1 MLGSARP
8 MAERVVLESS
18 SRRSSELSNL
28 RFALIVSIPVLL
40 FLLLV
45 VAYPLAYALYLSFN
59 QIQFFGGYSAEW
71 AGFTNY
77 VNVVKD
83 GDFWSSLWLT
93 LVFTLE
99 TVILTIA
106 VGMAL
111 ALILKRLP
119 QGWRWLRAL
128 IILPWAV
135 SPYGAG
141 IFFGYLGRGQTGVGT
156 ALANMFGSSA
166 TINFISAQFVI
177 PYLAIGAAWNMGPL
191 VAFFLLANMLTIP
204 LRLYDLARIDRMT
217 PLETFWHVTLPPLRF
232 TLFVFTCITTVLAM
246 KTFDYIFTETQ
257 GGPGSASSVL
267 TYTLYKISF
276 VNLDLGYGAAM
287 SFFLLAVILVS
298 TGMIYLLWGR
308 REERR

>member
-1 MLGSARP
+1 M
-8 MAERVVLESS
+8 
-18 SRRSSELSNL
+18 
-28 RFALIVSIPVLL
+28 
-40 FLLLV
+40 
-45 VAYPLAYALYLSFN
+45 
-59 QIQFFGGYSAEW
+59 
-71 AGFTNY
+71 
-77 VNVVKD
+77 
-83 GDFWSSLWLT
+83 
-93 LVFTLE
+93 
-99 TVILTIA
+99 
-106 VGMAL
+106 
-111 ALILKRLP
+111 
-119 QGWRWLRAL
+119 
-128 IILPWAV
+128 
-135 SPYGAG
+135 
-141 IFFGYLGRGQTGVGT
+141 GT

-204 LRLYDLARIDRMT
+204 PRLYDLARIDRMT